1 MAVVEADKKEVQMV
15 NQEVAVEVVV
25 ILSEIS
31 LVMVILVAVAAEVA
45 EVY

>member
-1 MAVVEADKKEVQMV
+1 MVEADKKAVQMV
-15 NQEVAVEVVV
+15 IPVAGEVVG